1 MDKSLQIIEINN
13 ISDYRKF
20 VNFQFELYSK
30 NRFWVPPIINEE
42 IDTINPNK
50 NPVYKNSNAKFYLAY
65 RNKKIVGRIA
75 AIINWLE
82 VKKVNKK
89 KVRFGW
95 FDFVDDLSVSKS
107 LLDTVEAFGKENGLK
122 KIEGPMG
129 FSNLDKSGMLIE
141 GFNEMSTMITLYNHP
156 YYPKHLKKHG
166 YKKEAIWIEYEIKI
180 ASSENAPEKIKK
192 FSNLIIERY
201 NLRPLNFNKK
211 KEILPYVDQMFKLL
225 DSTYNSLQTYVPI
238 QDYQI
243 KHYKEKYLKYIS
255 PDLIK
260 CVVNEA
266 DDLIGFVII
275 MPSFAKALRKVN
287 GKLFP
292 FGFLHILK
300 ASFYYN
306 KASFYLIGIR
316 PDFQNKGITAILFN
330 EIQKTFNKRNI
341 SIVETN
347 PELEENI
354 AIHNNWKNYQNRI
367 HKRRATFSKKL

>member
-13 ISDYRKF
+13 ISDYTKF

-156 YYPKHLKKHG
+156 YY
-166 YKKEAIWIEYEIKI
+166 W
-180 ASSENAPEKIKK
+180 
-192 FSNLIIERY
+192 
-201 NLRPLNFNKK
+201 
-211 KEILPYVDQMFKLL
+211 
-225 DSTYNSLQTYVPI
+225 
-238 QDYQI
+238 
-243 KHYKEKYLKYIS
+243 
-255 PDLIK
+255 
-260 CVVNEA
+260 
-266 DDLIGFVII
+266 
-275 MPSFAKALRKVN
+275 
-287 GKLFP
+287 
-292 FGFLHILK
+292 
-300 ASFYYN
+300 ASFVLSGN
-306 KASFYLIGIR
+306 WR
-316 PDFQNKGITAILFN
+316 P
-330 EIQKTFNKRNI
+330 I
-341 SIVETN
+341 SE
-347 PELEENI
+347 
-354 AIHNNWKNYQNRI
+354 
-367 HKRRATFSKKL
+367 

>member
-1 MDKSLQIIEINN
+1 MVEIKS
-13 ISDYRKF
+13 ISDYKKF
-20 VNFQFELYSK
+20 VNFQFELYS
-30 NRFWVPPIINEE
+30 NNPFWVPPIINEE
-42 IDTINPNK
+42 VYTINPNK
-50 NPVYKNSNAKFYLAY
+50 NPVYNNSIAKFFLAY
-65 RNKKIVGRIA
+65 KNGKIVGRIA

-82 VKKVNKK
+82 VKKINKK

-95 FDFVDDLSVSKS
+95 FDFIDDLSVSKA
-107 LLDTVEAFGKENGLK
+107 LLNTVEAFGKQKGLK
-122 KIEGPMG
+122 TIEGPMG
-129 FSNLDKSGMLIE
+129 FSNLDKSGMLIQ

-156 YYPKHLKKHG
+156 YYPKHLKLHG
-166 YKKEAIWIEYEIKI
+166 YKKEAVWIEYEIKI
-180 ASSENAPEKIKK
+180 ASSENAPKKIKK
-192 FSNLIIERY
+192 FSNLILERY

-243 KHYKEKYLKYIS
+243 KYYKEKYLKYIS

-260 CVVNEA
+260 CVVNKE

-275 MPSFAKALRKVN
+275 MPSFAKALRKAN

-300 ASFYYN
+300 ASFYYD